1 MASAT
6 SKGDAPTPKKNVL
19 FSALKLMLGLLLV
32 GLIGLIIIAAAF
44 EQQIASL
51 VINTL
56 NKQLKTELRV
66 SDASLSLIWKFP
78 RAAVYLNDAQLDG
91 VGEHEEKLLDVKS
104 IALECGIVGL
114 LTGSY
119 NFTSISIQEGSLF
132 VHYDEKGKVNYD
144 IFNSSEE
151 VAEETESSDLNLSI
165 SDATL
170 KNVTLHYVDLAAA
183 YDVKVKATDAYFEGD
198 FIINN
203 ELNKN
208 QHILKSYAELFS
220 EYITIGETTYFKGK
234 EIAYDGAVDLD
245 LAQEAYNFDELKL
258 YLQGNKFTMDGR
270 IERQKEG
277 LLYNLTFDS
286 DEALLGSLLQLVPE
300 PYASNIGDFQSNGRL
315 SFDARVNGI
324 QSAKK
329 SPIVEVNFGLK
340 DGRITH
346 PKLDGSMRD
355 VNFEVHFTNGN
366 GIDDWT
372 SKLELLNFQA
382 SLNNQPINLNW
393 EMKGLQ
399 TPIIKMSLDGNI
411 PLNAVYGFFGEQVTE
426 GSGLVEIAQLSL
438 EGRLSDMM
446 SMYRVPRVNLGGKI
460 VFNQAYLLVN
470 DIPVSILTG
479 DLALQDNTFGITNFS
494 VQTEESD
501 MLFNGKFQNMLPVLL
516 SDSLNS
522 QQAKLTFEASL
533 NSEKMNIDELLAIGG
548 GHTTEEIE
556 AAPEEEQ
563 DSLTKDNLQQRER
576 RTSFLKGTFIT
587 NIKELKY
594 QEIQATDFNGE
605 VAFDNSVMLLKGV
618 RANAMDGL
626 LKLNSKVYFEKEPR
640 IELFLDCDN
649 IDMRE
654 FLAQTNNFGQ
664 EAITAENLRGR
675 LKSLI
680 RVNMYMDSLGNFQH
694 DKLYMV
700 ADVTLKNGEM
710 LNLKMLEGFSSFV
723 KMSDLRHLVFTELHN
738 QFKIENGKFIMPAMF
753 IQSNALNLLVGGTY
767 SFDHDMDFH
776 LKINAGQVVTNK
788 FKRYNP
794 DKPVVK
800 ARQNG
805 LFNIYARIMGNLYG
819 DYTYKIGPKYTKESK
834 RFLEE
839 QLARDLPA
847 LTNTLAMEFNKN
859 KNIADATTK
868 INALKQPA
876 QWEDI
881 PEYESEG
888 EEPLEYLDMR

>member
-1 MASAT
+1 MAST
-6 SKGDAPTPKKNVL
+6 APKDTPSAPQKNIL
-19 FSALKLMLGLLLV
+19 FSALKLLLGILVLGL
-32 GLIGLIIIAAAF
+32 ISLIIIAAAF
-44 EQQIASL
+44 EKQIASL

-78 RAAVYLNDAQLDG
+78 KAAVYLNDAQLDG
-91 VGEHEEKLLDVKS
+91 VGEHDEKLLDVKS

-119 NFTSISIQEGSLF
+119 NFTSISIEEGSLF
-132 VHYDEKGKVNYD
+132 VHYDEKGNVNYD
-144 IFNSSEE
+144 IFNSVEE
-151 VAEETESSDLNLSI
+151 TAEEIENSDLSLSI

-170 KNVTLHYVDLAAA
+170 SKVTLHYVDLAAE
-183 YDVKVKATDAYFEGD
+183 YDVKVRAEDAYFEGD

-208 QHILKSYAELFS
+208 KHVLKSNAELFS
-220 EYITIGETTYFKGK
+220 EYIKIGETTYLKGK
-234 EIAYDGAVDLD
+234 EIAYDGAIDLD
-245 LAQEAYNFDELKL
+245 LAKEAYVFDNLKL
-258 YLQGNKFTMDGR
+258 FLQGNEFHMDGN
-270 IERQKEG
+270 IERMKEG
-277 LLYNLTFDS
+277 LLYNLQFS
-286 DEALLGSLLQLVPE
+286 SEEALLGSLLQLVPE
-300 PYASNIGDFQSNGRL
+300 PYASSISDFQSNGRL
-315 SFDARVNGI
+315 SFDARIDGV

-355 VNFEVHFTNGN
+355 VNFDVHFTNGN
-366 GIDDWT
+366 GVDDWT
-372 SKLELLNFQA
+372 AKLELLNFQA

-393 EMKGLQ
+393 EIKGLEI
-399 TPIIKMSLDGNI
+399 PLIKMSLDGNI
-411 PLNAVYGFFGEQVTE
+411 PLNAVYGFFGEQVTD
-426 GSGLVEIAQLSL
+426 GSGLIEIAQLTL
-438 EGRLSDMM
+438 EGRLSDMT
-446 SMYRVPRVNLGGKI
+446 SMYRIPRVNLGGKI
-460 VFNQAYLLVN
+460 VFNEAYLLVN
-470 DIPVSILTG
+470 DIPVTVSTG
-479 DLALQDNTFGITNFS
+479 DLVLQDNMFGITNFS
-494 VQTEESD
+494 VQTKESD
-501 MLFNGKFQNMLPVLL
+501 MLFNGKFQNVLPVLL

-533 NSEKMNIDELLAIGG
+533 NSEKMDLDELLAIGG
-548 GHTTEEIE
+548 GHTAEEIQ
-556 AAPEEEQ
+556 AAPVAEQ

-576 RTSFLKGTFIT
+576 RTSFLKGTFVTTIATINYGEIDAT
-587 NIKELKY
+587 NF
-594 QEIQATDFNGE
+594 TGE
-605 VAFDNSVMLLKGV
+605 VAFDKSIMLLKGV
-618 RANAMDGL
+618 RVNAMDGL

-640 IELFLDCDN
+640 IELFLDCKD

-654 FLAQTNNFGQ
+654 FLAQTDNFGQ
-664 EAITAENLRGR
+664 EAITSDNLRGR
-675 LKSLI
+675 LQSLI

-694 DKLYMV
+694 DKLYV
-700 ADVTLKNGEM
+700 IADVTLRDGEI
-710 LNLKMLEGFSSFV
+710 LNLKMLEGFSSVV
-723 KMSDLRHLVFTELHN
+723 KMSDLKHLVFTELHN

-767 SFDHDMDFH
+767 SFNHDMDFH
-776 LKINAGQVVTNK
+776 IKINAGQVIANK

-794 DKPVVK
+794 DKTVVK
-800 ARQNG
+800 AREKG

-819 DYTYKIGPKYTKESK
+819 EYTYHIGPKYTKESK

-847 LTNTLAMEFNKN
+847 ITNTLAAEFDKN
-859 KNIADATTK
+859 KNIADANSRAPE
-868 INALKQPA
+868 IKQPT

-888 EEPLEYLDMR
+888 EEPLEYLDGR

>member
-1 MASAT
+1 MAST
-6 SKGDAPTPKKNVL
+6 SSNSDQPAPKKNIL
-19 FSALKLMLGLLLV
+19 FSALKLVLGLLLI

-91 VGEHEEKLLDVKS
+91 VGDHEEKLLDVKS
-104 IALECGIVGL
+104 IALECGIFGL

-119 NFTSISIQEGSLF
+119 NFTSISIKEGSLF
-132 VHYDEKGKVNYD
+132 VHYDEKGNVNYD
-144 IFNSSEE
+144 IFNS
-151 VAEETESSDLNLSI
+151 VEETPVADESSDLKLSI
-165 SDATL
+165 SNATL
-170 KNVTLHYVDLAAA
+170 SNITLHYVDLATA
-183 YDVKVKATDAYFEGD
+183 YDVKIKANDAYFEGN

-208 QHILKSYAELFS
+208 RHILKSYAELSS
-220 EYITIGETTYFKGK
+220 EYITIGETTYLKGT
-234 EIAYDGAVDLD
+234 EIAYDGAIDLD
-245 LAQEAYNFDELKL
+245 LAKEAYYFDQLKL
-258 YLQGNKFTMDGR
+258 FLQGNEFKMDGD
-270 IERQKEG
+270 IERVKEG
-277 LLYNLTFDS
+277 LNYNLTFNS
-286 DEALLGSLLQLVPE
+286 DQALLGSLLQLVPE
-300 PYASNIGDFQSNGRL
+300 PYSSSIGEFQSNGRL
-315 SFDARVNGI
+315 SFDARINGI
-324 QSAKK
+324 QSARK

-340 DGRITH
+340 EGRITH
-346 PKLDGSMRD
+346 PNLDGSMRD
-355 VNFEVHFTNGN
+355 VNFDVHFTNGN
-366 GIDDWT
+366 GVDDWT
-372 SKLELLNFQA
+372 AKLELLNFQA
-382 SLNNQPINLNW
+382 SLNKQPINLNW
-393 EMKGLQ
+393 EVKGLK

-411 PLNAVYGFFGEQVTE
+411 PLNAVYGFFGERVTE

-446 SMYRVPRVNLGGKI
+446 SMYRIPRVNLGGKI

-470 DIPVSILTG
+470 DIPVTIPAG
-479 DLALQDNTFGITNFS
+479 DLVLQDNTFGISNFS
-494 VQTEESD
+494 LKTAESD
-501 MLFNGKFQNMLPVLL
+501 MLLNGKFQNVLPVLL

-533 NSEKMNIDELLAIGG
+533 FSENMDIDELLSIGG
-548 GHTTEEIE
+548 GHTAEEIK

-576 RTSFLKGTFIT
+576 RTSFLKGTFST
-587 NIKELKY
+587 SIKALSYEEL
-594 QEIQATDFNGE
+594 QATNFNGE
-605 VAFDNSVMLLKGV
+605 VSFDKSVMLLKGV
-618 RANAMDGL
+618 KVNAMDGL

-640 IELFLDCDN
+640 VELFLDCEN

-700 ADVTLKNGEM
+700 ADVTLRDGEI
-710 LNLKMLEGFSSFV
+710 LNLKMLEGFSSVV
-723 KMSDLRHLVFTELHN
+723 KMSDLKHLVFTELHN
-738 QFKIENGKFIMPAMF
+738 QFKIEDSKFIMPAMF

-767 SFDHDMDFH
+767 SFNHDMDFH
-776 LKINAGQVVTNK
+776 LKINAGQVVANK

-794 DKPVVK
+794 DKVVVK
-800 ARQNG
+800 AREKG
-805 LFNIYARIMGNLYG
+805 LFNIYARILGNLYG
-819 DYTYKIGPKYTKESK
+819 DYTYKISPKYTKESK

-847 LTNTLAMEFNKN
+847 LTNTLAAEFNKN
-859 KNIADATTK
+859 KNIADANSK
-868 INALKQPA
+868 APEIKQPT

-881 PEYESEG
+881 PEYESED
-888 EEPLEYLDMR
+888 EQPLEFLDMR

>member
-1 MASAT
+1 MASAA
-6 SKGDAPTPKKNVL
+6 SNKEQSAPNRNIL
-19 FSALKLMLGLLLV
+19 FSVIKLILGLLLV
-32 GLIGLIIIAAAF
+32 GLIGLVIIAAAF

-56 NKQLKTELRV
+56 NKQLKTELQV

-91 VGEHEEKLLDVKS
+91 VSDHKEKLLNVKS
-104 IALECGIVGL
+104 IALECGIFGL

-119 NFTSISIQEGSLF
+119 NFTSISIQGGSLF
-132 VHYDEKGKVNYD
+132 VHYDKKGNVNYD
-144 IFNSSEE
+144 IFTATTEESASS
-151 VAEETESSDLNLSI
+151 ESSDLSLSI

-170 KNVTLHYVDLAAA
+170 SNVTLHYVDEATA
-183 YDVKVKATDAYFEGD
+183 YNIKVKATDAYFAGD

-208 QHILKSYAELFS
+208 QHVLKSYAELYS

-245 LAQEAYNFDELKL
+245 LAKEAYNFDELKL
-258 YLQGNKFTMDGR
+258 YLQGNLFTMDGSIAR
-270 IERQKEG
+270 NKEG
-277 LLYNLTFDS
+277 LLYNLTFNS
-286 DEALLGSLLQLVPE
+286 NQALLGALLQLVPE
-300 PYASNIGDFQSNGRL
+300 PYASNIGQFQSNGRL
-315 SFDARVNGI
+315 SFDARINGV

-329 SPIVEVNFGLK
+329 APIVEVNFGLK
-340 DGRITH
+340 DGRMTH
-346 PKLDGSMRD
+346 PSLDGSMRD
-355 VNFEVHFTNGN
+355 VNFEAHFTNGN

-393 EMKGLQ
+393 EMKGLA
-399 TPIIKMSLDGNI
+399 TPIIKMRMDGKI

-426 GSGLVEIAQLSL
+426 GDGLIEIAQLSL
-438 EGRLSDMM
+438 EGKLSDMM

-460 VFNQAYLLVN
+460 IFNQAYLLVN
-470 DIPVSILTG
+470 DIPVKVPSG
-479 DLALQDNTFGITNFS
+479 NLALQDNTFDISDFRF
-494 VQTEESD
+494 QTEESD
-501 MLFNGKFQNMLPVLL
+501 MLFNGKFQNVLPVLL

-522 QQAKLTFEASL
+522 QQAKLTFNASL
-533 NSEKMNIDELLAIGG
+533 HSEKMNLDELLAIGG
-548 GHTTEEIE
+548 GHTAEEIE
-556 AAPEEEQ
+556 AAPVTEQ
-563 DSLTKDNLQQRER
+563 DSLNKDNLQQRER
-576 RTSFLKGTFIT
+576 RTSFLKGSFSTT
-587 NIKELKY
+587 IKSIKY
-594 QEIQATDFNGE
+594 QGIQATNFNGE
-605 VAFDNSVMLLKGV
+605 VAFDNSVLLLRGV
-618 RANAMDGL
+618 KVNAMDGL

-640 IELFLDCDN
+640 VELFLDCDN

-654 FLAQTNNFGQ
+654 FLAQTNSFGQ

-675 LKSLI
+675 LNSLI

-700 ADVTLKNGEM
+700 ADVTLLNGEI
-710 LNLKMLEGFSSFV
+710 LDLKMLEGFASFV
-723 KMSDLRHLVFTELHN
+723 KMSDLKHLVFTELHN
-738 QFKIENGKFIMPAMF
+738 QFKIENGQFIMPAMF

-776 LKINAGQVVTNK
+776 LKINAGQVVANK

-800 ARQNG
+800 ARQKG
-805 LFNIYARIMGNLYG
+805 LFNIYARILGNLYG
-819 DYTYKIGPKYTKESK
+819 EYTYKISPKYTKESK
-834 RFLEE
+834 RYLEE
-839 QLARDLPA
+839 QLARNLPA
-847 LTNTLAMEFNKN
+847 LTNTLALEFNKN
-859 KNIADATTK
+859 KNIADANSKVTE
-868 INALKQPA
+868 LKQPT

-888 EEPLEYLDMR
+888 EEPVEYLD

>member
-1 MASAT
+1 MATASKKDQSARKT
-6 SKGDAPTPKKNVL
+6 NPL
-19 FSALKLMLGLLLV
+19 FSALKLIIGLLLI
-32 GLIGLIIIAAAF
+32 GLIGLVITAAVF

-78 RAAVYLNDAQLDG
+78 KAAVFLNDAQLDG

-104 IALECGIVGL
+104 IALECGIIGL

-119 NFTSISIQEGSLF
+119 NFTSISIEEGSLF
-132 VHYDEKGKVNYD
+132 VHYDKKGKVNYD
-144 IFNSSEE
+144 IFVDSDEE
-151 VAEETESSDLNLSI
+151 PTTTEENSDLKLSI

-170 KNVTLHYVDLAAA
+170 TNVTLHYVDVAAA
-183 YDVKVKATDAYFEGD
+183 YDIKVKATDAYIEGD
-198 FIINN
+198 FIIDNK
-203 ELNKN
+203 LNKN
-208 QHILKSYAELFS
+208 KHVLKSYAELFS

-245 LAQEAYNFDELKL
+245 LATEAYNFQDLKL
-258 YLQGNKFTMDGR
+258 YLQGNLFTMDGS
-270 IERQKEG
+270 IERNDEG

-286 DEALLGSLLQLVPE
+286 DKALLGALLQLVPE
-300 PYASNIGDFQSNGRL
+300 NFADNIGQFQSNGRL
-315 SFDARVNGI
+315 SFDARINGI

-329 SPIVEVNFGLK
+329 APIVEVNFGLK

-346 PKLDGSMRD
+346 PNLDGSMRD
-355 VNFEVHFTNGN
+355 VNFDVHFTNGN
-366 GIDDWT
+366 GVDDWT

-382 SLNNQPINLNW
+382 LLNNQPINLNW
-393 EMKGLQ
+393 EVKGIK
-399 TPIIKMSLDGNI
+399 TPIIKMSMDGKI

-426 GSGLVEIAQLSL
+426 GDGLIDIAQLSL
-438 EGRLSDMM
+438 KGKLSDMM

-460 VFNQAYLLVN
+460 VFDQAYLLVN
-470 DIPVSILTG
+470 NVPVTVATG
-479 DLALQDNTFGITNFS
+479 DLVLQDNVFGISNFS
-494 VQTEESD
+494 IKTAESD

-522 QQAKLTFEASL
+522 QQAKLKFEASL
-533 NSEKMNIDELLAIGG
+533 NSEKMNIDELLAMGG
-548 GHTTEEIE
+548 GHTAEEIE
-556 AAPEEEQ
+556 AAPVEEQ

-576 RTSFLKGTFIT
+576 RTSFLQGVFST
-587 NIKELKY
+587 NIKTIQY
-594 QEIQATDFNGE
+594 QELEATNFNGE
-605 VAFDNSVMLLKGV
+605 VAFDNSVMQLRGV
-618 RANAMDGL
+618 RTNAMDGL
-626 LKLNSKVYFEKEPR
+626 LKLNSKVYFEKEPS

-654 FLAQTNNFGQ
+654 FLVQTKNFGQ

-675 LKSLI
+675 LNSLI
-680 RVNMYMDSLGNFQH
+680 RINMYMDSLGNFQH

-700 ADVTLKNGEM
+700 ADLTLLDGEI

-723 KMSDLRHLVFTELHN
+723 KMSDLKHIVFTELHN
-738 QFKIENGKFIMPAMF
+738 QFKIENSQFIMPAMF

-767 SFDHDMDFH
+767 SFNHDMDFH
-776 LKINAGQVVTNK
+776 VKINASQVFGNK
-788 FKRYNP
+788 FKKYNP
-794 DKPVVK
+794 DKPVIK

-805 LFNIYARIMGNLYG
+805 LVNIYARILGNLYG

-834 RFLEE
+834 RFLDE
-839 QLARDLPA
+839 QLASNLPA
-847 LTNTLAMEFNKN
+847 LTNTLALEFSRN
-859 KNIADATTK
+859 KNIADPTSK
-868 INALKQPA
+868 VNALKQPS

-881 PEYESEG
+881 PEYEGEEG
-888 EEPLEYLDMR
+888 EPLEYLDVQ